1 MKKSLILLLSVLF
14 IGINIFLLEKDGSK
28 AKRVTHL
35 SQWDVLNSGNLEE
48 TLQTE
53 GMVVP
58 AEKQPIFLD
67 PQTPFKNFLVENGE
81 VVEKGTPLFEYESSH
96 QEEQLAVVDA
106 EISRLESEKEN
117 INFYIEELVRMKAN
131 FYTIDVFSQEKPEVE
146 SQAAKAVEA
155 ASLNGLSLSLDQTIA
170 EKELEK
176 SNIEETIQQYE
187 TQRETIQNGMNGLT
201 IYSPVEGTVTALSL
215 ELKNPIMSIFSK
227 NTIVEGQL
235 SEKQVEKVQLDMP
248 VKLYSSELDKK
259 ITGKVILIEELP
271 LENAAL
277 DQPSFYR
284 FTIEPETED
293 EKWRVGHHLQ
303 AKIILAEA
311 HGVPIVS
318 QKSVVKNGRQAF
330 LWALTE
336 DGTLEERPIQ
346 RGLLVDK
353 RQEITSGMKTGEYYV
368 PNPKEVRKT
377 SPFITSF
384 QWDKQMFHTWK
395 EFSSRKIIKYLLVGL
410 LQR

>member
-1 MKKSLILLLSVLF
+1 M
-14 IGINIFLLEKDGSK
+14 
-28 AKRVTHL
+28 L

-248 VKLYSSELDKK
+248 VKLYSSKLDKK

-336 DGTLEERPIQ
+336 DGTLGP
-346 RGLLVDK
+346 LKKD
-353 RQEITSGMKTGEYYV
+353 
-368 PNPKEVRKT
+368 
-377 SPFITSF
+377 PFNEDYS
-384 QWDKQMFHTWK
+384 
-395 EFSSRKIIKYLLVGL
+395 
-410 LQR
+410 